1 MNKEKNRLRMREYRK
16 RKLAAAPPRETHPL
30 WIWRQENF
38 LGLEEAGRVLGV
50 TGTAVRL
57 WEQGINETPAWVLES
72 IAPDMQEYLNGKIRE
87 MRATHKTKRLTNE
100 LYRWRIE
107 HSASRAEMSFYLDRA
122 PRTIKAWELGE
133 RNTPGWVM
141 KRLEVIDENL
151 RKTEN
156 R

>member
-50 TGTAVRL
+50 TGTAVKL
-57 WEQGINETPAWVLES
+57 WETGVNATPDWVLEALS
-72 IAPDMQEYLNGKIRE
+72 PDMKSYLDGKIRE
-87 MRATHKTKRLTNE
+87 MRATHKSKRMTNA
-100 LYRWRIE
+100 LYRWRIN
-107 HSASRAEMSFYLDRA
+107 HDASLAEVGFYLDRA
-122 PRTIKAWELGE
+122 PRTIRSWELGE
-133 RNTPGWVM
+133 RALPGWVM